1 MMKKRI
7 LIISLLACLCSLG
20 AKAQNVS
27 DLIISEA
34 LAVPDSTGILD
45 DYGARNGW
53 IEILNTSQGTV
64 TIGGCFLTD
73 DKSNLK
79 KSLIP
84 KSDSRT
90 QILPR
95 QVMLFYASGNG
106 AQGTFYT
113 DFKVQKG
120 STVYLVSNDGRT
132 IIDSL
137 VVPANLPDGMSVAKF
152 PVDAKQIKHAT
163 SAEPCV
169 PTPRILNDSVD
180 SKTKAQQ
187 MAEKDPHGFIL
198 TIVSVSVV
206 FLSLA
211 ILWFLF
217 TSLFKDKS
225 KQTKKEAAPK
235 KKASSKDVPMDDA
248 TALAIALALEMEQ
261 GGDDIAA
268 IAMALHLH
276 LTQSVHDAESFV
288 VTFQQGNSSAWR
300 NKQLNF
306 RQLPR

>member
-1 MMKKRI
+1 M
-7 LIISLLACLCSLG
+7 SLLAAGLG
-20 AKAQNVS
+20 LRAQNVS

-34 LAVPDSTGILD
+34 LAVPDSTGIVD
-45 DYGARNGW
+45 GYGARGGW
-53 IEILNTSQGTV
+53 IEIFNTSQGTV
-64 TIGGCFLTD
+64 TIGGCYLTD
-73 DKSNLK
+73 DKANLK

-84 KSDSRT
+84 KSDSRS
-90 QILPR
+90 QVLPR
-95 QVMLFYASGNG
+95 QVMLFYASGKG
-106 AQGTFYT
+106 SQGTFYV
-113 DFKVQKG
+113 DFKVRKG

-132 IIDSL
+132 IVDSI
-137 VVPANLPDGMSVAKF
+137 VVPAGLPDGMSVAKF
-152 PVDAKQIKHAT
+152 PVDAKKIKHRTAP
-163 SAEPCV
+163 EPCIPSPGV
-169 PTPRILNDSVD
+169 INESVD
-180 SKTKAQQ
+180 SRTNAQI

-217 TSLFKDKS
+217 TSLFKDK
-225 KQTKKEAAPK
+225 KGKAPKAPK
-235 KKASSKDVPMDDA
+235 KAKAPEDEGV
-248 TALAIALALEMEQ
+248 ALAIALALEMEL
-261 GGDDIAA
+261 GSADCAA

-288 VTFQQGNSSAWR
+288 VTFDGEASRGSSWR

>member
-1 MMKKRI
+1 MKRLFI
-7 LIISLLACLCSLG
+7 IISLLAAGLT
-20 AKAQNVS
+20 ARAQNVS

-45 DYGARNGW
+45 GYGARGGW

-64 TIGGCFLTD
+64 TVGGCFLTD
-73 DKSNLK
+73 DKDNLK

-90 QILPR
+90 QLLPR
-95 QVMLFYASGNG
+95 QVMLFYASGKG
-106 AQGTFYT
+106 SQGTFYT

-120 STVYLVSNDGRT
+120 STIYLVSNDGRT

-137 VVPANLPDGMSVAKF
+137 VVPADLPDGMSVAKF

-163 SAEPCV
+163 AQEPCV
-169 PTPRILNDSVD
+169 PTPGILNDSVN
-180 SKTKAQQ
+180 SKTKAQE

-206 FLSLA
+206 FLALA

-225 KQTKKEAAPK
+225 NQPKKEKKTPA
-235 KKASSKDVPMDDA
+235 KKAAKAPEDEGV
-248 TALAIALALEMEQ
+248 ALAIALALEMERNS
-261 GGDDIAA
+261 GDFAA

-288 VTFQQGNSSAWR
+288 VTFDQESGKNSSWR

>member
-7 LIISLLACLCSLG
+7 LIISLLACLCGLG

-106 AQGTFYT
+106 G
-113 DFKVQKG
+113 
-120 STVYLVSNDGRT
+120 T

-152 PVDAKQIKHAT
+152 PVDAKQITHVTA
-163 SAEPCV
+163 AEPCI

-180 SKTKAQQ
+180 SKTKAQE

-198 TIVSVSVV
+198 TIVSVGVV

-225 KQTKKEAAPK
+225 KQAKKEAAPK

-288 VTFQQGNSSAWR
+288 VTFQQDNSSAWR

>member
-1 MMKKRI
+1 MKRVLLI
-7 LIISLLACLCSLG
+7 LSILSAGLAV
-20 AKAQNVS
+20 KAQNVS

-64 TIGGCFLTD
+64 TVGGCFLTD
-73 DKSNLK
+73 DKGNLK

-84 KSDSRT
+84 KTDSRS
-90 QILPR
+90 QLLPR
-95 QVMLFYASGNG
+95 QVMLFYASGKG
-106 AQGTFYT
+106 SQGTFYT

-120 STVYLVSNDGRT
+120 STLYLVSNDGRT

-137 VVPANLPDGMSVAKF
+137 VVPVDLPDGMSVAKF

-163 SAEPCV
+163 AKEPCV
-169 PTPRILNDSVD
+169 PTPGILNDSVN
-180 SKTKAQQ
+180 SKTKAQE

-198 TIVSVSVV
+198 TVVSVSVV
-206 FLSLA
+206 FLALA

-225 KQTKKEAAPK
+225 KQPVKE
-235 KKASSKDVPMDDA
+235 KKAPVKKAAKAPEDEGVA
-248 TALAIALALEMEQ
+248 IAIALALAMERSD
-261 GGDDIAA
+261 GDFAA

-276 LTQSVHDAESFV
+276 LSQSVHDAESFV
-288 VTFQQGNSSAWR
+288 VTFDKEAGKNSLWR